1 MLRIFAGTIVL
12 EEQVKKSHQDALEF
26 IKKLELARDKYEN
39 LCNLSENKTIDNI
52 IFNSNLG
59 SNFLKKLYEVMK
71 IF

>member
-1 MLRIFAGTIVL
+1 LLRIFAGTIVL

-52 IFNSNLG
+52 IFNRNLD
-59 SNFLKKLYEVMK
+59 
-71 IF
+71 